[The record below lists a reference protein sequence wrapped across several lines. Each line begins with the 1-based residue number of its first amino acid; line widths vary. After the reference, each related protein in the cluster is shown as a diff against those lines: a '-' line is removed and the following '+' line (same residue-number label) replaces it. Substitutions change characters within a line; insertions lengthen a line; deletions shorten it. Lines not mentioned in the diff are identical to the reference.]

1 MFLKGWIQSD
11 TQTCRVCLR
20 WVFQQ
25 LSIGDVCFWTPARCY
40 FVCLEV
46 LQYSRGLFPKHQG
59 PETLEELATQM

>member
-11 TQTCRVCLR
+11 TQTCRVFCVGLK
-20 WVFQQ
+20 Q
-25 LSIGDVCFWTPARCY
+25 LSIGYVCFWTPARCY